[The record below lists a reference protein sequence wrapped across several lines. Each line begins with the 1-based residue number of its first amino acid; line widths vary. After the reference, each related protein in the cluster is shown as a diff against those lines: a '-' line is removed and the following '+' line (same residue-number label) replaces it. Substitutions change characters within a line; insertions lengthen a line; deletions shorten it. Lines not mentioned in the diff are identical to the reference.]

1 MGMSRSLSASS
12 PTKVNPKMTSPT
24 QVNINLA
31 VIEEEL
37 QVEVEEGCDNEL
49 ESNRLTL

>member
-1 MGMSRSLSASS
+1 M
-12 PTKVNPKMTSPT
+12 
-24 QVNINLA
+24 NLA

-49 ESNRLTL
+49 ETNRVTLQNIRQKT